1 MSKLKTQFRKLLPKK
16 LWQILLL
23 GAAGL
28 FVTGVII
35 VAIISVILL
44 PTLPSIDRVIDPR
57 LKVPMRV
64 YTADGTLI
72 AEFGDEKRI
81 PVKTDGVPKHLINA
95 ILASEDDGFY
105 SHHGVDFLGLAR
117 AALSNFRSGKR
128 GQGASTIT
136 MQVARNFFLSPKR
149 TYTRKFREILLSFK
163 IERELT
169 KDQILELY
177 LNKIF
182 LGHRSYGFAAAS
194 QVYYGKTLSEL
205 TLPQFAM
212 LAGLPKAPS
221 KLNPI
226 SNPEG
231 AKNRRAYVLRR
242 MHELKFIDDETLA
255 SAKEAPVTA
264 RKHAIK
270 YDVDAPYVAEMA
282 RRYIIN
288 KYSDKKA
295 YGGGFHVYTTINSQ
309 YQKAATAAMHKG
321 LLEYS
326 RRHGFRGP
334 VARIRLKKKTETEQ
348 IEEALR
354 GYFAVGNLVPAIVLE
369 VKDKSAT
376 IYTLDGDSGEILWEG
391 MSWARKY
398 HSENAVGREPRK
410 ASQVLKRGSV
420 IYVEAKGEGKW
431 HLAQVPKVTG
441 ALITLRPD
449 DGAVLALVGGF
460 DYFENKF
467 NHAIQAHRQPGS
479 NIKPFIYSAAMARGY
494 TAASM
499 VSGAPVVIEGED
511 FEWRPANSNRKWP
524 GPTRLRR
531 ALKLSMNLVSIR
543 LLRGLGIGNA
553 VIYLQRFG
561 FDINTLPRNLTLA
574 LGSASLTPKE
584 IVRGFTVFANGG
596 YRVDPYMIL
605 RVEDADHNILEKANP
620 KIVCRTCP
628 GTYVVNR
635 AVLKRERE
643 QQRKDQ
649 EKDKE
654 IKDTSKD
661 KAATPTEEAKKPEV
675 KTEQAK
681 AKKEEKVDE
690 GPRYAP
696 RVITVANAFII
707 TSIMK
712 DVIRSGTGFKAGA
725 LKRPDMAGKTGTT
738 NDYRDAWFSGFNSVH
753 ATTVWV
759 GFDNPKPL
767 GRGEVG
773 SKAAL
778 PIWMAYIEAIKK
790 DLPVKSMKRPGSV
803 SRIWINKDTGKRT
816 TEDDPNAIGEYFIR
830 GTEPEM
836 GDSAATPDINKADD
850 NTDGT
855 DGDTE
860 NAKKK
865 TGKQPKKATDI
876 F

>member
-1 MSKLKTQFRKLLPKK
+1 MNKLNIPFREFLPKK

-23 GAAGL
+23 GVAGL

-44 PTLPSIDRVIDPR
+44 PTLPAIDKIVDPR

-95 ILASEDDGFY
+95 ILAAEDDGFY

-136 MQVARNFFLSPKR
+136 MQVARNFFLSPER

-194 QVYYGKTLSEL
+194 QVYYGKPLSEL

-231 AKNRRAYVLRR
+231 AKDRRSYVLRR

-255 SAKEAPVTA
+255 SANEAPVTA
-264 RKHAIK
+264 RKHTVK
-270 YDVDAPYVAEMA
+270 YDIDAPYVAEMT

-295 YGGGFHVYTTINSQ
+295 YGGGFHVYTTINGQ
-309 YQKAATAAMHKG
+309 YQKAATAALHKG

-334 VARIRLKKKTETEQ
+334 VAKIRLKKTTEAEQ

-376 IYTLDGDSGEILWEG
+376 IYTLDGDSGEIPWEG

-398 HSENAVGREPRK
+398 INENAVGREPRR
-410 ASQVLKRGSV
+410 ASQVLRRGFV
-420 IYVEAKGEGKW
+420 IYVESKGEGKW

-460 DYFENKF
+460 DYYENKF
-467 NHAIQAHRQPGS
+467 NHAMQAHRQPGS
-479 NIKPFIYSAAMARGY
+479 NIKPFIYSAAMEKGY

-511 FEWRPANSNRKWP
+511 FEWRPANANRKWP
-524 GPTRLRR
+524 GPTRLRK
-531 ALKLSMNLVSIR
+531 ALKLSMNLVSVR
-543 LLRGLGIGNA
+543 LLRGLGIGYA
-553 VIYLQRFG
+553 IIYLQRFG

-584 IVRGFTVFANGG
+584 IVRGFSVFANGG
-596 YRVDPYMIL
+596 YRIDPYLIL
-605 RVEDADHNILEKANP
+605 RVEDADNNILEKANP
-620 KIVCRTCP
+620 RIVCRTCP
-628 GTYVVNR
+628 GAYVINKAILEQER
-635 AVLKRERE
+635 AL
-643 QQRKDQ
+643 Q
-649 EKDKE
+649 EKGKE
-654 IKDTSKD
+654 KSDTNKD
-661 KAATPTEEAKKPEV
+661 KTAKPTEEEKKPDV

-681 AKKEEKVDE
+681 AKKEEKLDE

-712 DVIRSGTGFKAGA
+712 DVIRSGTAYKASA

-738 NDYRDAWFSGFNSVH
+738 NDYRDAWFSGFNSVQ

-759 GFDNPKPL
+759 GFDDPKPL

-773 SKAAL
+773 SRAAL

-790 DLPVKSMKRPGSV
+790 DLPVKSLGRPGSV
-803 SRIWINKDTGKRT
+803 SQAWINKDTGKRT
-816 TEDDPNAIGEYFIR
+816 TEDDPNAINEFFIR

-836 GDSAATPDINKADD
+836 GDSAATPDINKAGDK
-850 NTDGT
+850 TDGT

-860 NAKKK
+860 NVKKK
-865 TGKQPKKATDI
+865 TDKQPKKATDI